1 VPERVTVNHSMD
13 SKELM
18 SKNVEDIFQELKS
31 SSQGLRSQEAFER
44 LSEYGK
50 NEIKSSET
58 SWFGILLRQFTSP
71 FFYLLLLAFGVSLFL
86 REVFDALMIIAFVCI
101 NATLG
106 FFQEYRSEQTVALL
120 SKFIASKVRVKRDG
134 KEERIESSL
143 LVPGDIVFIEP
154 GDIIPADMVIFD
166 SYDLTLN
173 ESVLTGESEPVSK
186 GHTSPQ
192 CYSGTIVASGK
203 GTGIVVA
210 TGKDTSYGDIAKLTT
225 QAKKESTFEKE
236 LGRLSR
242 FILVLVVI
250 TLFIVVVTNWFVKDS
265 FNFIEFLLFA
275 IALSVSVI
283 PEALPVVTTFSLSIG
298 ARHLAK
304 KSVVV
309 KRLSA
314 IEDLGSIEILCSD
327 KTGTLTENVLEV
339 VGTKTDDQAKLL
351 HYASLA
357 STYDPHSSNA
367 GNNAFEVAIHQALSK
382 FTIKNTKSYKK
393 VHEIPFDPERRRTT
407 SFIEYNSS
415 HILISRGAPETIL
428 SLCKLNKTQRE
439 ETEEWIKERGRMGIR
454 VLAVSY
460 KNINAKKANAK
471 WEKEEIKMGLLG
483 FIAFKDP
490 IKQSTFSALLK
501 AKELGV
507 QVKILTGDSPLVA
520 GAVAKDVG
528 LIESVEAVITG
539 ERFEKMSA
547 QKQHEAVLSCHVF
560 ARVTPVQ
567 KYKIIELLKEKHEV
581 GFLGEGINDAPA
593 LKISNVAMVV
603 ASASDVAREASDI
616 VLLDRSLSV
625 IIDGIHE
632 GRAVFANTSKYITTT
647 LSANFGNFF
656 AVAIVSLIID
666 YLPML
671 PLQILLVNL
680 LSDFP
685 MIAVATDTVDTSEV
699 SHPRKYDL
707 KSFAFL
713 SLVLGLTSTFFD
725 FIFFAVF
732 KGSGAPVLQT
742 TWFIGS
748 ILTELVFIYSARTRK
763 FFLKSKRPSWALF
776 VLTIIA
782 IEITVYVPYTQIG
795 HEVFK
800 FITPSNTQ
808 IMSVLGIV
816 VLYFITTESVKL
828 LYYRF
833 TSSLQKRHVTS

>member
-1 VPERVTVNHSMD
+1 MN
-13 SKELM
+13 SKEIMALPA
-18 SKNVEDIFQELKS
+18 SEIFTRLKS
-31 SSQGLRSQEAFER
+31 SANGLTSGESTER
-44 LSEYGK
+44 LSTYGK

-58 SWFGILLRQFTSP
+58 SWFRILLRQFTSP
-71 FFYLLLLAFGVSLFL
+71 FFYLLLLAFGVSFFL
-86 REVFDALMIIAFVCI
+86 GETFDALMILAFVGI

-120 SKFIASKVRVKRDG
+120 SRFIASKVRVRRDG
-134 KEERIESSL
+134 KETLVESTL
-143 LVPGDIVFIEP
+143 LVPGDIIFIEP
-154 GDIIPADMVIFD
+154 GDIIPVDMVILD

-186 GHTSPQ
+186 GPTSPQ
-192 CYSGTIVASGK
+192 CFSGTIVASGK

-210 TGKDTSYGDIAKLTT
+210 TGKDTSYGDIARLTT
-225 QAKKESTFEKE
+225 QAKKESTFERE
-236 LGRLSR
+236 LGRLSK
-242 FILVLVVI
+242 FILILVII
-250 TLFIVVVTNWFVKDS
+250 TLCFVVLINWWVKDT
-265 FNFIEFLLFA
+265 FNFVEFLLFA

-339 VGTKTDDQAKLL
+339 VGTKTEDQSKLF

-357 STYDPHSSNA
+357 STYDPTSRNA
-367 GNNAFEVAIHQALSK
+367 GNNAFEVAISNALSK
-382 FTIKNTKSYKK
+382 FKIKDLHSYKK
-393 VHEIPFDPERRRTT
+393 VHEIPFDPERRRATAL
-407 SFIEYNSS
+407 IAHGRS
-415 HILISRGAPETIL
+415 HIVISRGAPESIIP
-428 SLCKLNKTQRE
+428 LCTLTKKQKE
-439 ETEEWIKERGRMGIR
+439 EVHAWIIERGKMGIR
-454 VLAVSY
+454 VLAVANKILKGPTSP
-460 KNINAKKANAK
+460 KATLGATSIID
-471 WEKEEIKMGLLG
+471 KEEKGMELVG

-490 IKQSTFSALLK
+490 IKQSTFSALQK
-501 AKELGV
+501 AKDLGV
-507 QVKILTGDSPLVA
+507 QIKILTGDSPHVA

-528 LIESVEAVITG
+528 LIASIDEVITG
-539 ERFEKMSA
+539 EDFEKMST
-547 QKQHEAVLSCHVF
+547 QKQHDAIFSCHVF

-603 ASASDVAREASDI
+603 QSASDVAREASDI

-699 SHPRKYDL
+699 NVPRKYNL
-707 KSFAFL
+707 KGMAAF
-713 SLVLGLTSTFFD
+713 SLILGITSTFFD
-725 FIFFAVF
+725 FVFFAVF
-732 KGSGAPVLQT
+732 KNSGAPVLQT

-748 ILTELVFIYSARTRK
+748 VLTELVFIYSTRTKK
-763 FFLKSKRPSWALF
+763 FFLKSKLPSWSLM

-782 IEITVYVPYTQIG
+782 MEITVFVPYTNIG
-795 HEVFK
+795 HNVFK
-800 FITPSNTQ
+800 FITPSNIQ
-808 IMSVLGIV
+808 IMEVIGIV
-816 VLYFITTESVKL
+816 VMYFITTESVKL

-833 TSSLQKRHVTS
+833 TTKPLAKGKERIIL

>member
-1 VPERVTVNHSMD
+1 MDSEDLMKQPVPEIFRKLGS
-13 SKELM
+13 SK
-18 SKNVEDIFQELKS
+18 K
-31 SSQGLRSQEAFER
+31 GLSTEEVAIRQR
-44 LSEYGK
+44 QYGK
-50 NEIKSSET
+50 NEIKST
-58 SWFGILLRQFTSP
+58 GTTWFGILLRQFTSP
-71 FFYLLLLAFGVSLFL
+71 FFYLLLLAFAVSLFL
-86 REVFDALMIIAFVCI
+86 GEHFDALMILLFVTI

-120 SKFIASKVRVKRDG
+120 SRYIVSKVHVKRNG
-134 KEERIESSL
+134 KEEFIESNL
-143 LVPGDIVFIEP
+143 LVPGDIISLEP
-154 GDIIPADMVIFD
+154 GDIVPADSIIFD

-173 ESVLTGESEPVSK
+173 ESILTGESEPVAK
-186 GHTSPQ
+186 GPTVPA
-192 CYSGTIVASGK
+192 CFSGTTVASGR
-203 GTGIVVA
+203 GWAIVVK
-210 TGKDTSYGDIAKLTT
+210 TGKETKYGDISKLAT

-242 FILVLVVI
+242 FILILVTCTLCIIVL
-250 TLFIVVVTNWFVKDS
+250 TNWFVKDS
-265 FNFIEFLLFA
+265 FNFVEFLLFA

-298 ARHLAK
+298 AKHLAK
-304 KSVVV
+304 RSVVV

-327 KTGTLTENVLEV
+327 KTGTLTENILEI
-339 VGTKTDDQAKLL
+339 VGTKTDDQSKLF

-357 STYDPHSSNA
+357 STYDPHSRNA
-367 GNNAFEVAIHQALSK
+367 GNNAFEIAINTSLATFQ
-382 FTIKNTKSYKK
+382 IKGLDTYKK
-393 VHEIPFDPERRRTT
+393 VEEIPFDPIRRRATAA
-407 SFIEYNSS
+407 IIHKKEY
-415 HILISRGAPETIL
+415 LVISRGAPESIL
-428 SLCKLNKTQRE
+428 PLCTLTRDE
-439 ETEEWIKERGRMGIR
+439 EKEITDWITERGKLGIR
-454 VLAVSY
+454 ILAIAS
-460 KNINAKKANAK
+460 KTINAKEKNAK
-471 WEKEEIKMGLLG
+471 WEFEKEEREMELLG

-490 IKQSTFSALLK
+490 LKQSTFQALQK

-507 QVKILTGDSPLVA
+507 QVKILTGDSPQVA

-528 LIESVEAVITG
+528 LITSIDQVVTG
-539 ERFEKMSA
+539 EDFEKMA
-547 QKQHEAVLSCHVF
+547 ADKQHEAVMSCHVF

-567 KYKIIELLKEKHEV
+567 KYSIIELLKEKHEV

-593 LKISNVAMVV
+593 LKIANVGMVV
-603 ASASDVAREASDI
+603 QSASDVAREASDI

-685 MIAVATDTVDTSEV
+685 MIAVATDTVDSSEV
-699 SHPRKYDL
+699 DHPRKYDL

-748 ILTELVFIYSARTRK
+748 ILTELLFIYSTRTRK
-763 FFLKSKRPSWALF
+763 FFLRSRRPSFILLF
-776 VLTIIA
+776 LTGIA
-782 IEITVYVPYTQIG
+782 IVITVLLPYTKVG
-795 HEVFK
+795 AEVFR
-800 FITPSNTQ
+800 FITPTP
-808 IMSVLGIV
+808 MHLMLVLGIV
-816 VLYFITTESVKL
+816 FSYFITTESVKL
-828 LYYRF
+828 LYYKMN
-833 TSSLQKRHVTS
+833 TKPSTPYKPLS